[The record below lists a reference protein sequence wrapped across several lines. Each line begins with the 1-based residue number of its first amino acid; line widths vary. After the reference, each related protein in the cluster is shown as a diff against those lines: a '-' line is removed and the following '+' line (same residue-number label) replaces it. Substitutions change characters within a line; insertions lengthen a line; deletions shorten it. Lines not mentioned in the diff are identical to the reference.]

1 MAFAEGRARALA
13 SPPMSST
20 QPLLRFLAL
29 VERELGAQEAR
40 LELSA
45 HDPSDEVVW
54 APMAHG
60 FRVVARLAAP
70 HDPEALRSRL
80 RSLVDSFSGVLAEAS
95 LPAVR
100 EAPATSTATLE
111 EALDLLAHRA
121 RAESAWVIDDST
133 PEVWGGSLP
142 HDGFDVDDA
151 RRVARLALTAE
162 RLGSTLP
169 ELVKLGESLRSR
181 LAEHDVTPEAA
192 QEIERELDE
201 LRAAGPLPDGAIL
214 RTLRALAAVRGKALT
229 PSDHVFLRGFAG
241 IYELVLV
248 FSGPYSELHAE
259 AAVLRALP
267 LIERLVTSL
276 PPRDPVGQ
284 GAKVAVL
291 RRLRRV

>member
-1 MAFAEGRARALA
+1 
-13 SPPMSST
+13 MSAA
-20 QPLLRFLAL
+20 QPLLHFLGL
-29 VERELGAQEAR
+29 VERELGVVRAR
-40 LELSA
+40 IELSA
-45 HDPSDEVVW
+45 HEPDAEEIW

-60 FRVVARLAAP
+60 FRVVVSAEPTRDAADLRGRLA
-70 HDPEALRSRL
+70 
-80 RSLVDSFSGVLAEAS
+80 SLIDSFSGVLAEAA

-100 EAPATSTATLE
+100 EAPQTAVATLE

-133 PEVWGGSLP
+133 PEIWGGSLP
-142 HDGFDVDDA
+142 HEGLDVEHA
-151 RRVARLALTAE
+151 LRLARLAAIAE
-162 RLGSTLP
+162 RGSSTLG
-169 ELVKLGESLRSR
+169 ELVALHASTGGARPW
-181 LAEHDVTPEAA
+181 LADRGIDPTEAKA
-192 QEIERELDE
+192 IERELDE
-201 LRAAGPLPDGAIL
+201 LPRVLPEGAIL
-214 RTLRALAAVRGKALT
+214 RMLRAVAAVRTKAT
-229 PSDHVFLRGFAG
+229 PADPTLVKRFAG

-276 PPRDPVGQ
+276 PPRDPVAT

>member
-1 MAFAEGRARALA
+1 
-13 SPPMSST
+13 MSST
-20 QPLLRFLAL
+20 QALLRFLAL
-29 VERELGAQEAR
+29 VERELGASDAR

-45 HDPSDEVVW
+45 HDPPDDAVW

-60 FRVVARLAAP
+60 FRIVARLEGP
-70 HDPEALRSRL
+70 HEVEPARARL
-80 RSLVDSFSGVLAEAS
+80 RSIVESFAGVLAEAA
-95 LPAVR
+95 LPTLR
-100 EAPATSTATLE
+100 EAPPTVVATLE

-133 PEVWGGSLP
+133 PEIWGGSLP

-151 RRVARLALTAE
+151 VRVARLAATAE
-162 RLGSTLP
+162 RLGAS
-169 ELVKLGESLRSR
+169 LGELARLGEGLRAW
-181 LAEHDVTPEAA
+181 LAERDVSPETA
-192 QEIERELDE
+192 QEIERDLDE
-201 LRAAGPLPDGAIL
+201 LRAAGAPPDGAIL
-214 RTLRALAAVRGKALT
+214 RTLRALATVRSRATSPADQLF
-229 PSDHVFLRGFAG
+229 VRRFAG

-248 FSGPYSELHAE
+248 FAGAHSELHAE

-276 PPRDPVGQ
+276 PPRDPVAT

>member
-1 MAFAEGRARALA
+1 
-13 SPPMSST
+13 MSSA
-20 QPLLRFLAL
+20 QPLLRFLGL
-29 VERELGAQEAR
+29 VERELHAETAR
-40 LELSA
+40 IELSA
-45 HDPSDEVVW
+45 HEPAPEVVW

-60 FRVVARLAAP
+60 FRVVVSLSGAYDPVEARARLVAI
-70 HDPEALRSRL
+70 
-80 RSLVDSFSGVLAEAS
+80 VDSFSGVLAETV

-100 EAPATSTATLE
+100 EAPQTAIATLE

-133 PEVWGGSLP
+133 PEIWGGSLP
-142 HDGFDVDDA
+142 HEGLD
-151 RRVARLALTAE
+151 VARALRVDRLARAAE
-162 RLGSTLP
+162 RGEMSLAQ
-169 ELVKLGESLRSR
+169 LVALDDRLRAT
-181 LAEHDVTPEAA
+181 LAERGFSPAEAKQIEHDLE
-192 QEIERELDE
+192 ELP
-201 LRAAGPLPDGAIL
+201 RTLPDGALLRML
-214 RTLRALAAVRGKALT
+214 RTLAAVRSKSQSPD
-229 PSDHVFLRGFAG
+229 PSFTRRFAG

-276 PPRDPVGQ
+276 PPRDPVAT